1 MVGSIVNNE
10 DNCNN
15 NIEIKYVPR
24 DVYDEIIKN
33 KVINFDNVP
42 NIPSL
47 GDCLVTPWQMLS
59 LDFLKFIPSIF
70 FFLHLFVGISQ

>member
-1 MVGSIVNNE
+1 MNLSLMLFIIGIICMIGSIVNNE

-33 KVINFDNVP
+33 KVINFDEN
-42 NIPSL
+42 
-47 GDCLVTPWQMLS
+47 
-59 LDFLKFIPSIF
+59 
-70 FFLHLFVGISQ
+70 